1 MNHSTGLAG
10 RLRVLCLLLAWLAG
24 LTGLLPLPGTPLTAG
39 ARAQVLFNAKNGG
52 MGGGGTAYLTGI
64 EAHFINPANLQLGSG
79 SLDMVLGGGAVLL
92 EPVYR
97 PDGLRGWGEYLAESL
112 LPYEAG
118 SRPMDSELRRH
129 ILESQ
134 YPNGRA
140 VAQNLYREESTLLGI
155 RWRGE
160 NGSFS
165 LAIRA
170 RQGTRIESGRGWYST
185 TFTGDVRDF
194 TLRQQ
199 KETLYELSAGIAQE
213 FSFINGLFAGTDR
226 LFVGFAPKFALGGGY
241 MDLHYD
247 ARYRDTARSLTSS
260 FSYEFRQSSTGDYSR
275 LTRNYLTTGQV
286 APSIGRS
293 LDPASSFQPTG
304 WGVGMD
310 FGLTYMISF
319 DPPPETDG
327 PYSEPDR
334 VIYVGL
340 SVTDLGFMRYSGTP
354 LTLENSAPDTPLEPQ
369 GITTSVFTGGD
380 GQFLEYVDGVTQI
393 PNPLHAPGEI
403 SAGEF
408 TRPLPTSLNGGV
420 TLKVGRIQL
429 SGDLTLGL
437 ANTAFNTTQLTAH
450 LGTQLKLLSFL
461 PLRAGTQLAAG
472 RPTQWMLGTGI
483 DGGAVDLSVSAR
495 FLGRPGGGVPE
506 FGGGAFGGIRFRF

>member
-24 LTGLLPLPGTPLTAG
+24 LTGLLPLPGTPLTDG
-39 ARAQVLFNAKNGG
+39 ARAQVLFNAENGG

-64 EAHFINPANLQLGSG
+64 DAHFINPANLHLGG
-79 SLDMVLGGGAVLL
+79 GNLDLSLGGGAVLL

-118 SRPMDSELRRH
+118 SRPMDSELWRH
-129 ILESQ
+129 ILETQ

-140 VAQNLYREESTLLGI
+140 VAQNLYRQEASLLGI

-185 TFTGDVRDF
+185 KFTGEVRDF

-199 KETLYELSAGIAQE
+199 KETLYELSAGFARE
-213 FSFINGLFAGTDR
+213 FGFINGLFAGTER

-241 MDLHYD
+241 ADLHYD
-247 ARYRDTARSLTSS
+247 GRYHDTARSLTSS

-275 LTRNYLTTGQV
+275 LTRNYLSTGQV
-286 APSIGRS
+286 APSIDRS
-293 LDPASSFQPTG
+293 LDPASSFRPTG
-304 WGVGMD
+304 WGMGMD
-310 FGLTYMISF
+310 FGLTYVISF
-319 DPPPETDG
+319 GHPPEADG
-327 PYSEPDR
+327 AYSEPDR
-334 VIYVGL
+334 VLYVGL
-340 SVTDLGFMRYSGTP
+340 SVTDLGFMRYTDTP
-354 LTLENSAPDTPLEPQ
+354 LTLENSAPETPLEPQ
-369 GITTSVFTGGD
+369 GISTSVFTGGD
-380 GQFLEYVDGVTQI
+380 GQFLEHIDGVTQI
-393 PNPLHAPGEI
+393 PNPLRAPGEI
-403 SAGEF
+403 STGGF

-420 TLKVGRIQL
+420 MLKVGRLRL
-429 SGDLTLGL
+429 SGDLSMGL
-437 ANTAFNTTQLTAH
+437 DNTAFNTTQLTAH
-450 LGTQLKLLSFL
+450 LGTQLQLLSFL

-495 FLGRPGGGVPE
+495 FLGRSGRGAPV
-506 FGGGAFGGIRFRF
+506 FGGAAFGGIRYRF